1 MFKRTP
7 ITLAFGL
14 LALGGQAFA
23 ATSYFDNFTPL
34 SSSAG
39 VTANEAVPF
48 VLSSPNFSQKI
59 LADRATQNL
68 VTPGSNS
75 GNWDMIAAN
84 ETGPDAGRYLFMPFE
99 TSTGG
104 VMRVDL
110 WNNNY
115 NTRSVSIVSPGTQ
128 GFVAGDA
135 SRWTPWGSYLT
146 GEECWGGVCSTLGKG
161 RLFEVTNATTAGAG
175 TGTLVH
181 RNVLPRVSHEGLA
194 FDNAKSLYFIDELN
208 GGAVFK
214 YVSANANATTGDQ
227 YFDKGQT
234 FVLKVGAG
242 SQFEGNNGPAIT
254 GAATWVAITSATG
267 TPLANTFSALVNLG
281 GGSFSMDGRA
291 AAGLVGATGY
301 NRPED
306 LELQDAAGTQRL
318 YFATTDSDTNGNSA
332 DGRSRVYFLDTA
344 TNEVKLFAD
353 ASTIDLATGLAVG
366 GGLRNADNL
375 AIDAKGNIYII
386 EDRNGGVDND
396 IWFARDLNKDGDLLD
411 AGEGIG
417 RWASNGV
424 AGSEN
429 TGLYF
434 DKFDANVAYVNIQH
448 PSSGVDRLVQITA
461 VPEPETYAM
470 MLAGLVGLG
479 FMARRRKV

>member
-1 MFKRTP
+1 
-7 ITLAFGL
+7 LAVGL
-14 LALGGQAFA
+14 LALGTQAFA

-34 SSSAG
+34 AASAG
-39 VTANEAVPF
+39 VTANETVPF
-48 VLSSPNFSQKI
+48 TLSSPNFSQRI
-59 LADRATQNL
+59 LADLATQN
-68 VTPGSNS
+68 TQSPGSNS
-75 GNWDMIAAN
+75 GVWDMITAN

-99 TSTGG
+99 TATGG

-110 WNNNY
+110 RDSNHA
-115 NTRSVSIVSPGTQ
+115 TRAVTIVAPGTQ

-146 GEECWGGVCSTLGKG
+146 AEECWGGACATKG
-161 RLFEVTNATTAGAG
+161 RLFEVTNATTATANGG
-175 TGTLVH
+175 ILVQ

-194 FDNAKSLYFIDELN
+194 FDSQKALYFVDELN
-208 GGAVFK
+208 GGSLYK
-214 YVSANANATTGDQ
+214 YVSANANAATGDQ

-242 SQFEGNNGPAIT
+242 GQFEGNNGPAIT
-254 GAATWVAITSATG
+254 GAATWVAITTETG
-267 TPLANTFSALVNLG
+267 TANAQTFSAMTNLG
-281 GGSFSMDGRA
+281 GGSFALDGRTA
-291 AAGLVGATGY
+291 ADLVAGTGY

-306 LELQDAAGTQRL
+306 LEIQGVNGSQRL
-318 YFATTDSDTNGNSA
+318 YFATTDSDSNGNTG
-332 DGRSRVYFLDTA
+332 DGRSRVYSLDLA
-344 TNEVKLFAD
+344 TNQVSLFAD
-353 ASTIDLATGLAVG
+353 SNTIDLATGLAVG

-386 EDRNGGVDND
+386 EDRNGGEDDD

-434 DKFDANVAYVNIQH
+434 DKFDVNKAYVNIQH
-448 PSSGVDRLVQITA
+448 PGSGVDRLVEISA
-461 VPEPETYAM
+461 VPEPETNAL
-470 MLAGLVGLG
+470 MLAGLLGLG
-479 FMARRRKV
+479 FMVRRRKA